1 MLKDNL
7 LTNLHNKLPDKSSKN
22 VRCIQKEQNE
32 FSLYHVILFREVV
45 P

>member
-7 LTNLHNKLPDKSSKN
+7 LTNLYKLPDKTSKN
-22 VRCIQKEQNE
+22 VRRPQKEQNE
-32 FSLYHVILFREVV
+32 FPLHRVILFREIL